1 MSKRPVRPTAVPTV
15 ALDRREFIAAASTAV
30 AASVLP
36 LSVAVAAHAHVEFDR
51 LADWTIDDMWTG
63 YPRPAAP
70 IGQARRPAPGLTAAD
85 AGVGHDP
92 QLLV

>member
-15 ALDRREFIAAASTAV
+15 ALDRREFIAAAGTAV

-51 LADWTIDDMWTG
+51 LADG
-63 YPRPAAP
+63 EKKRAP
-70 IGQARRPAPGLTAAD
+70 YHSARAL
-85 AGVGHDP
+85 
-92 QLLV
+92 

>member
-15 ALDRREFIAAASTAV
+15 ALDRREFIAAAGTAV

-63 YPRPAAP
+63 YPRHAEP
-70 IGQARRPAPGLTAAD
+70 IGYARRTPPMKILPFQPGNLSP
-85 AGVGHDP
+85 V
-92 QLLV
+92 